1 MIKIQYATI
10 SETGK
15 RQKNEDA
22 FRIVGMADGNRWLAV
37 VCDGMGGHDKGEV
50 ASEMVADAIV
60 DYWRNEVDET
70 DSKLKVERA
79 CLKAR
84 VALDDCTFAMGHV
97 KMGTTMVM
105 VSIEGDTVTV
115 AHLGDSRCYIVRPDV
130 GLLYQTKDHIRMDYG
145 WEIIDRC
152 FFSYRPEACKPE
164 VVQFKLKEGDR
175 IMLCSDGL
183 YKCMSNK
190 FFLANMMDEK
200 SLDEILDAYR
210 IRCKRQGDDNYTAV
224 LIAVE

>member
-22 FRIVGMADGNRWLAV
+22 SRMVSMANKRRWLAL
-37 VCDGMGGHDKGEV
+37 VCDGMGGHANGEI
-50 ASEMVADAIV
+50 ASKTVADAIV
-60 DYWRNEVDET
+60 DYWVNAVDEIDT
-70 DSKLKVERA
+70 KDKVEKA
-79 CLKAR
+79 CRKAR
-84 VALDDCTFAMGHV
+84 VALDECSFAMEYV

-105 VSIEGDTVTV
+105 ASIEGDTVTI
-115 AHLGDSRCYIVRPDV
+115 AHLGDSRCYLMRPKN
-130 GLLYQTKDHIRMDYG
+130 GLLYKTKDHIRKEYG

-152 FFSYRPEACKPE
+152 FFSYRPEACEPE
-164 VVQFKLKEGDR
+164 VVQFKLKKGDR

-183 YKCMSNK
+183 YKCMTNK
-190 FFLANMMDEK
+190 TFLETLMDEK

-210 IRCKRQGDDNYTAV
+210 IRCEMYGDDNYTAV

>member
-1 MIKIQYATI
+1 MVKIQYATI

-15 RQKNEDA
+15 RKNNEDA
-22 FRIVGMADGNRWLAV
+22 FRMISMSDGNRWLAV

-50 ASEMVADAIV
+50 ASETVADAIV
-60 DYWRNEVDET
+60 NYWRKAVDEI
-70 DSKLKVERA
+70 DSKDKVEKA

-84 VALDDCTFAMGHV
+84 VALDECAFNMGHV

-105 VSIEGDTVTV
+105 ASIEGDTVTI
-115 AHLGDSRCYIVRPDV
+115 AHLGDSRCYLTRPDG
-130 GLLYQTKDHIRMDYG
+130 GLLYCTRNHIRMECG

-152 FFSYRPEACKPE
+152 FFTYRPEACEPE
-164 VVQFKLKEGDR
+164 VVQFKLEKVDR

-183 YKCMSNK
+183 YKCMTNK
-190 FFLANMMDEK
+190 IFLANMMDEK

-210 IRCKRQGDDNYTAV
+210 IHCEMYGDDNYTAV

>member
-22 FRIVGMADGNRWLAV
+22 FRIVGMANERRWRAL
-37 VCDGMGGHDKGEV
+37 VCDGMGGHANGEI
-50 ASEMVADAIV
+50 ASKIVADAIV
-60 DYWRNEVDET
+60 DYWVNAVDEIDT
-70 DSKLKVERA
+70 KDKVEKA
-79 CLKAR
+79 CRKAM
-84 VALDDCTFAMGHV
+84 VALDECSFAMDHV

-105 VSIEGDTVTV
+105 ASIEGDTVTI
-115 AHLGDSRCYIVRPDV
+115 AHLGDSRCYLVRPYV

-164 VVQFKLKEGDR
+164 VVQFKLKKGNR

-190 FFLANMMDEK
+190 FFLANVMDEK

-210 IRCKRQGDDNYTAV
+210 IRCERHGDDNYTAV